1 MSWWNPFDNDK
12 YNREMDEAVFKL
24 LSDQAKIKKVE
35 EGLDR
40 LLEAIDEQTLAK
52 RKILAE
58 IKRLKKDKW
67 DDEGFD
73 RLYELVQVGVLE
85 DPEVK

>member
-1 MSWWNPFDNDK
+1 MSWWNPFDSGR
-12 YNREMDEAVFKL
+12 YNKEMNEAIFNL
-24 LSDQAKIKKVE
+24 LSNKDKVE
-35 EGLDR
+35 KAE
-40 LLEAIDEQTLAK
+40 EAIKGFLDAMGEQTTAK

-73 RLYELVQVGVLE
+73 RLYELVQVEVLE